1 MGSIPQQVA
10 QSEKHKLTPVFGVEM
25 YVNAMQPMSESREKT
40 AEFRASLNEV
50 DQKKFGKSHHLLAI
64 AYSDVGYS
72 NLVQL
77 TSWGWKHGFYK
88 KPRVNHEVLKQHKE
102 GIIFT
107 SSCASSEI
115 AHAFFDD
122 GEDAGLAMLEKY
134 MAMFGEDFYLEL
146 MMLDFK
152 LQKPYDA
159 FLLRAHDKY
168 HIPLILTTDCHYCRK
183 EHSKYQRLM
192 LMQQTG
198 TTIPQVN
205 ALIAAGKADDVFT
218 LQDQNL
224 WMKSEDELNQKWES
238 DYQDI
243 IDYELYKQAKS
254 NTVAICEKASN
265 VKLDKT
271 IKLPQFNSQ
280 DESLMDDIIKG
291 RIERAIPNNSI
302 YDARIKEE
310 YELICEKGFASY
322 FIIQKMM
329 LDEARKKCPEILGYG
344 DGSEAVGPGR
354 GSVCGSLV
362 AYCLRLHDVEP
373 IEHDLLF
380 SRFLSPVRG
389 GKQMKTRFT
398 IDPLGN
404 EHEVE

>member
-1 MGSIPQQVA
+1 MGSIPQQVSE
-10 QSEKHKLTPVFGVEM
+10 SEKHKLTPIFGVEM
-25 YVNAMQPMSESREKT
+25 YVNPMQPMSESRVKT
-40 AEFRASLNEV
+40 AEFRASLSEA
-50 DQKKFGKSHHLLAI
+50 DQKKFGKSNHLLAI
-64 AYSDVGYS
+64 AYNDVGYS

-88 KPRVNHEVLKQHKE
+88 KPRVNHEILLKHKE

-115 AHAFFDD
+115 ASAFFEGGD
-122 GEDAGLAMLEKY
+122 DAGFIMLEKY

-146 MMLDFK
+146 MMLDYK

-183 EHSKYQRLM
+183 EDSKYQRLM
-192 LMQQTG
+192 LMQQTN

-205 ALIAAGKADDVFT
+205 AWIAAGKSDEIFA

-254 NTVAICEKASN
+254 NTVKICDKAAN
-265 VKLDKT
+265 VKLDKS
-271 IKLPQFNSQ
+271 IKLPQFDHQ
-280 DESLMDDIIKG
+280 EELLMEHIVKG
-291 RIERAIPNNSI
+291 QIERNLPKNAV
-302 YDARIKEE
+302 YEARIREE

-329 LDEARKKCPEILGYG
+329 LDEARRKCPEILGYG

-362 AYCLRLHDVEP
+362 AYCLRLHDVES
-373 IEHDLLF
+373 IEHNLLF
-380 SRFLSPVRG
+380 SRFLSPTRG
-389 GKQMKTRFT
+389 GKQMKTKFT

-404 EHEVE
+404 EYEME